1 MLKYALND
9 RPLYVQDRCVL
20 VEKTQ
25 KEQFCKKQTIFYKMT
40 AVFCTKTMILI
51 PQRLFDEKNVKTILR
66 DGNVCILEKK
76 LSESL
81 TNREGY
87 ISNHVV
93 SILLAGQQQIKT
105 YEEKQIRIQAG
116 EILFIPRG
124 LYHITDLLS
133 AQGQFHSLLFYFGDD
148 IIQEFLSTV
157 RVNEVGRSE
166 IPEFLK
172 LGSVPTVHLFA
183 QSLLQIYKTQTL
195 QDKRFLNL
203 KILELLHL
211 LNNLAAEKKFTE
223 FLFQLTLPKKRN
235 IKTFIE
241 NNFDK
246 PLSIEDYAYLTGRS
260 VSTFRRDFKA
270 HFDTSPK
277 KWLKEK
283 RIEKA
288 VYLLQKHPMTVTQLA
303 YEVGYENISY
313 FIKAFK
319 AQIGLSPKQ
328 YMLSQQRNNL
338 LN

>member
-1 MLKYALND
+1 
-9 RPLYVQDRCVL
+9 
-20 VEKTQ
+20 
-25 KEQFCKKQTIFYKMT
+25 
-40 AVFCTKTMILI
+40 MILI
-51 PQRLFDEKNVKTILR
+51 PQRLFGEKEVKTILR

-76 LSESL
+76 LSKSL
-81 TNREGY
+81 YQREGY
-87 ISNHVV
+87 ISNHVI
-93 SILLAGQQQIKT
+93 SILLSGQQQIQT
-105 YEEKQIRIQAG
+105 YEEKRITINAG

-124 LYHITDLLS
+124 LYHVTDLLPE
-133 AQGQFHSLLFYFGDD
+133 QGHFHSLLFYFGDD

-157 RVNEVGRSE
+157 QIRE
-166 IPEFLK
+166 INKMDVPEFLK
-172 LGSVPTVHLFA
+172 LGTVPTVNLFA
-183 QSLLQIYKTQTL
+183 QSLIQIYQTQQL
-195 QDKRFLNL
+195 RDKSFLNL

-211 LNNLAAEKKFTE
+211 INGLVTEQKFTE

-246 PLSIEDYAYLTGRS
+246 PLNVDDYAYLTGRS

-270 HFDTSPK
+270 QFNTTPK

-288 VYLLQKHPMTVTQLA
+288 LTLLDNQNMSVTELA

-313 FIKAFK
+313 FIKEFK

-328 YMLSQQRNNL
+328 YILSQHRNNL
-338 LN
+338 IN